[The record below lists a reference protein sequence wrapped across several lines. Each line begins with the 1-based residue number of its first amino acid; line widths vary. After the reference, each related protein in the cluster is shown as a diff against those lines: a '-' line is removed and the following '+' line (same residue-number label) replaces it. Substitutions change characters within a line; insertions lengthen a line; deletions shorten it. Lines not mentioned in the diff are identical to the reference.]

1 MFSNPGLFNTMTLIF
16 FASLG
21 IVLYTYLGY
30 PIILGILAKLRK
42 VFNPRKALR
51 YTDDDL
57 PEITVLVA
65 CYNEADIL
73 EQKIK
78 NTASLDYPVDKKK
91 HWFVTD
97 GSTDN
102 SPEIVRKHAGFEVFH
117 ENARKGKNAAV
128 NRVMKLVR
136 TPIVVF
142 CDANTILNKEALKLL
157 VRHFKDPKVGAVA
170 GEKRVLQGDA
180 ENAAGSGEGAYWKY
194 ESVLKK
200 WDSEF
205 NTVVGAAG
213 ELLAVRTSLF
223 EEVPPGVFI
232 EDFRLSMNIAKAGY
246 RVVYE
251 PDAYAMETASASIEE
266 EKKRKVRISA
276 GGLIEVWHFMGL
288 LNFFKYGWLSFQYVS
303 HRMLRWTLA
312 PLGLLLMLISNILI
326 WDYPVQLH
334 DTLYDVFK
342 WTLQAQVLFYAVA
355 ILGYF
360 LKDKKIGFKL
370 FFVPY
375 YFLFMNLSVYQG
387 LIRLIKGSQSA
398 VWDKAKRA

>member
-1 MFSNPGLFNTMTLIF
+1 MFSNSELYVLTLTF
-16 FASLG
+16 LASAG
-21 IVLYTYLGY
+21 IVVYTYLGY
-30 PIILGILAKLRK
+30 PVILGLLVKIRGRRK
-42 VFNPRKALR
+42 VSL
-51 YTDDDL
+51 YSDEEL
-57 PEITVLVA
+57 PGITLLVA

-73 EQKIK
+73 EQKIQ
-78 NTASLDYPVDKKK
+78 NTAGLDYPVDKRNY
-91 HWFVTD
+91 WFVTD

-102 SPEIVRKHAGFEVFH
+102 SAEIVRKHAGFEVFH

-128 NRVMKLVR
+128 NRVMKAVK
-136 TPIVVF
+136 TPFVVF
-142 CDANTILNKEALKLL
+142 CDANTILNREALKLL

-170 GEKRVLQGDA
+170 GEKRVMQGTT

-194 ESVLKK
+194 ESLLKK
-200 WDSEF
+200 WDSQF

-213 ELLAVRTSLF
+213 ELLAVRTELY
-223 EEVPPGVFI
+223 EEVPPGVLI

-276 GGLIEVWHFMGL
+276 GGLMEVWHFMGL
-288 LNFFKYGWLSFQYVS
+288 LNFFRYGWLSFQYVS

-312 PLGLLLMLISNILI
+312 PLALLVLLITNVLLIGNKIFDLLL
-326 WDYPVQLH
+326 V
-334 DTLYDVFK
+334 
-342 WTLQAQVLFYAVA
+342 AQVLFYIVA
-355 ILGYF
+355 TLGYF
-360 LKDKKIGFKL
+360 LKDKKIPFKIL
-370 FFVPY
+370 FVPY

-387 LIRLIKGSQSA
+387 LIRLIKGNQSA